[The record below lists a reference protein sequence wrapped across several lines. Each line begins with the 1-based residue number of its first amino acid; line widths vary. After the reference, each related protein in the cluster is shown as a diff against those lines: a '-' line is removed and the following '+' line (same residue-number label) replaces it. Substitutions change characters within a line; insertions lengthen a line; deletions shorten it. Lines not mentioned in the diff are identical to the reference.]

1 MSRYFAHLRDLLWTL
16 RYGNSSAVALPWF
29 LRRLPVALFIAYEAY
44 FAFQAWVIVHA
55 PYKGIA
61 WLAVESVYVLW
72 AIYLFPLFVL
82 MMFRWEPGR

>member
-16 RYGNSSAVALPWF
+16 RYGNRPVSWPSY
-29 LRRLPVALFIAYEAY
+29 LRRLPAVLFMAYETY
-44 FAFQAWVIVHA
+44 FALEAWVIVHA

-61 WLAVESVYVLW
+61 WLAVESVYVIW

-82 MMFRWEPGR
+82 MMFCWEPGR